1 MNAAQ
6 AACAPSGDAP
16 QWRQIDW
23 RHCARDVRRLQA
35 RIVKAGRA
43 ARAGRTPCNG
53 CSPTPSPAE
62 PWP

>member
-6 AACAPSGDAP
+6 AACAPSGEAP

-35 RIVKAGRA
+35 RIVKATREGRQGRA
-43 ARAGRTPCNG
+43 NALQ
-53 CSPTPSPAE
+53 
-62 PWP
+62 